1 MEGVL
6 ILFVLLALVVMV
18 LIKTAVTVPQQSEYI
33 VERLGKYH
41 TTLEAG
47 FHILIPFID
56 KIAYRRSLKEES
68 IDIPTQTCI
77 SADNITLDVDG
88 ILYLQVV
95 DSRLSAY
102 GIQNYMFAASQLA
115 QTSLR
120 SAIGRLNL
128 DATFEARESLNRQVV
143 MALDEAAATWG
154 IKVLRYELK
163 DIKPPRT
170 VLDAM
175 EKQMRAER
183 EKRAEI
189 ARSEGEKQAIINRAE
204 GNRAEAI
211 ALSEGAKTRL
221 INVADGKAQEIL
233 RVAEATA
240 EGIRRVAEAIAA
252 PGGMEAA
259 RLEVAKKYVEE
270 FGRLAKSNNTMI
282 VPMNLTDLS
291 GMVATAM
298 SALDLKRQPP
308 TPLST
313 PQGAPLDLEEAGHLP
328 ERPRGMGRSSY
339 FKDKLEQPGRTDG
352 AV

>member
-1 MEGVL
+1 MEPLFIVL
-6 ILFVLLALVVMV
+6 VLLALVVLV
-18 LIKTAVTVPQQSEYI
+18 LIRSAVTVPQQSEYI
-33 VERLGKYH
+33 IERLGKYH

-47 FHILIPFID
+47 FHILIPFFD
-56 KIAYRRSLKEES
+56 KIAYRRNLKEES

-102 GIQNYMFAASQLA
+102 GIGNYLFAASQLA

-120 SAIGRLNL
+120 SAIGKLNL

-143 MALDEAAATWG
+143 MALDEAASTWG

-211 ALSEGAKTRL
+211 SLSEGEKTRR
-221 INVADGKAQEIL
+221 INEAEGKAQEIL

-240 EGIRRVAEAIAA
+240 EGIRQVAAAIAA

-259 RLEVAKKYVEE
+259 KLEVAKKYVEE
-270 FGRLAKSNNTMI
+270 FGRLAKTNNTMI
-282 VPMNLTDLS
+282 IPSNLTDLTS
-291 GMVATAM
+291 MVAAAM
-298 SALDLKRQPP
+298 SAIDLQRQQPPAPMPGKTPTPPQEQAAPRQPP
-308 TPLST
+308 QAPPDWST
-313 PQGAPLDLEEAGHLP
+313 P
-328 ERPRGMGRSSY
+328 Y
-339 FKDKLEQPGRTDG
+339 
-352 AV
+352 